1 MSLSWLLPPANRRQG
16 WGSLLGGAEV
26 VVHLG
31 RAEVVSSA
39 TMGGGRS
46 SWC

>member
-26 VVHLG
+26 VVHLCPQPLWAVG
-31 RAEVVSSA
+31 GAPGAE
-39 TMGGGRS
+39 R
-46 SWC
+46 